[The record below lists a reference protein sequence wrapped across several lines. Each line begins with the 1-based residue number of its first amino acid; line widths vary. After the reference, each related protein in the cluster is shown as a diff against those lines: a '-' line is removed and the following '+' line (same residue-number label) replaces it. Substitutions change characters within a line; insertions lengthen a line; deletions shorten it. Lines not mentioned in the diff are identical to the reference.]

1 MNVPA
6 HAGPMRPLE
15 RCVFVAVFTLM
26 AALAVA
32 IPFTAT
38 TSRGHLL
45 LAGPSSATAPG
56 AVAAGLSGSHAVQ
69 ANADVKAGSRS
80 GAAKAIGRPGSPAG
94 SGHSAAA
101 PARLD
106 ALLAAALRPV
116 LSGETGQLAVG
127 VIDLSTGASATYDAE
142 VSFRAG
148 GIVSADILA
157 ALLLQHQQ
165 AGTPVS
171 DHEAELAAD
180 MIENGSDAAAAELWN
195 AVGGASGI
203 TAANATLKLDHTAP
217 EPGADWT
224 LTRTTAADQLQL
236 LADLAGAG
244 SPLAAAARDYALGLM
259 VDVTAGQ
266 RWGVTAAASKGTAGA
281 VADGWILGR
290 GWVVNSI
297 GVVQRHAHE
306 LLVVVLSNH
315 DASQAPAISTVQAA
329 AVAAANVVG

>member
-56 AVAAGLSGSHAVQ
+56 AVAAGLNGSHAVQ
-69 ANADVKAGSRS
+69 ANADVKA
-80 GAAKAIGRPGSPAG
+80 GSPAG

-106 ALLAAALRPV
+106 AQLAAALRPV

-127 VIDLSTGASATYDAE
+127 VIDLSTGASAMYDAE
-142 VSFRAG
+142 ESFRAG
-148 GIVSADILA
+148 GIVAADILA

-165 AGTPVS
+165 ARTPVS

-224 LTRTTAADQLQL
+224 ATKTTAADQLQL

-281 VADGWILGR
+281 VADGWVLGR
-290 GWVVNSI
+290 DWVVNSI